1 MKIALCQINTTL
13 GDFKYNSNLILSN
26 YERSLEMD
34 AELVVFPE
42 MAISGYP
49 AQDLL
54 LNSNFIEYNQNSL
67 EIIKNEIGSIPIVI
81 GTIFKENYKEPLFGT
96 KFLYNS
102 LVVIQNKEIIH
113 RYNKQKLPN
122 YDIFDEKRYFQPGS
136 PGDKKNNY
144 HVVDILGSKIG
155 FQICEDMWNTPS
167 ITSDQIL
174 KGKAECIINI
184 SASPYEFSKTN
195 YRLFNFQSEFM
206 STKLNIPFF
215 YCNLVGAQDEIIFDG
230 SSFAISKFNESL
242 LFASSFKED
251 ILIADTKLNFGVESR
266 RQILNKP
273 SKEFIQNCIKN
284 DHDAIILGIVD
295 FFKKTKNKKAVIG
308 LSGGIDSAITA
319 YFAAK
324 ALGSENILGLI
335 MPSKYSS
342 DHSIF
347 DAIELSKSLQIETLQ
362 VPINKIVD
370 VYQNNLPNLFDD
382 EENNL
387 SSLADENIQSRI
399 RANILMYFSNK
410 YGYLLLSTS
419 NKTELALGYSTL
431 YGDMCGALS
440 PIGDL
445 NKSEVYEIANW
456 INGNKFYNHENRII
470 IPRNSIQKKPSAELK
485 EDQVDPFDYEKISDP
500 IDSIITNNGARDA
513 IITWN
518 FDEHDKIHEAHDL
531 HEISLQEVIDIQ
543 KPIFRSEFKR
553 NQSNIILK
561 LKKKSFGTGR
571 RFPIAANYDEF
582 TDLINMSK
590 KLKENLGR
598 SRKSDD
604 QKNNIN

>member
-13 GDFKYNSNLILSN
+13 GDFKYNRDLILSN
-26 YERSLEMD
+26 YARSLEMD

-67 EIIKNEIGSIPIVI
+67 EIIKNGIGSIPIVI
-81 GTIFKENYKEPLFGT
+81 GTILKEDNL
-96 KFLYNS
+96 LYNS
-102 LVVIQNKEIIH
+102 LVVIQNKEIIYKYH
-113 RYNKQKLPN
+113 KQKLPN
-122 YDIFDEKRYFQPGS
+122 YDIFDEKRYFQPGL

-155 FQICEDMWNTPS
+155 FQICEDMWNLST
-167 ITSDQIL
+167 ITSDQIN

-184 SASPYEFSKTN
+184 SASPYDLNKSRE
-195 YRLFNFQSEFM
+195 RIFNFRLQFIS
-206 STKLNIPFF
+206 SKLSIPIF

-230 SSFAISKFNESL
+230 SFFAMSKFNESL
-242 LFASSFKED
+242 LFGSSFKED
-251 ILIADTKLNFGVESR
+251 ILIADTKLNFGTESR
-266 RQILNKP
+266 DQILDQPFNL
-273 SKEFIQNCIKN
+273 SLHMKN
-284 DHDAIILGIVD
+284 DHDAIILGIID
-295 FFKKTKNKKAVIG
+295 FFKKTKNKKALIG

-324 ALGSENILGLI
+324 ALGSKNILGLI

-347 DAIELSKSLQIETLQ
+347 DAIELSKSLKIKILQ

-370 VYQNNLPNLFDD
+370 VYQNNLPNLYDD

-410 YGYLLLSTS
+410 YGNLLLSTS

-445 NKSEVYEIANW
+445 NKSEVYELAQW
-456 INGNKFYNHENRII
+456 INGNKFYNHENKII
-470 IPRNSIQKKPSAELK
+470 IPLNSIHKEPSAELK
-485 EDQVDPFDYEKISDP
+485 KDQVDPFDYEKISEP

-513 IITWN
+513 IITEN
-518 FDEHDKIHEAHDL
+518 IDENDKFQEALYL
-531 HEISLQEVIDIQ
+531 HKISLKDVIDIQ
-543 KPIFRSEFKR
+543 KPIFASEFKR

-561 LKKKSFGTGR
+561 LRDKSFGTGR

-582 TDLINMSK
+582 NDLINMSK

-604 QKNNIN
+604 EENYII

>member
-13 GDFKYNSNLILSN
+13 GDFRYNSDLILYN
-26 YERSLEMD
+26 YKTSLEMNAD
-34 AELVVFPE
+34 LVVFPE
-42 MAISGYP
+42 MSISGYP

-54 LNSNFIEYNQNSL
+54 LNSNFIEFNQNSL

-81 GTIFKENYKEPLFGT
+81 GTIIKENY
-96 KFLYNS
+96 FLYNS

-113 RYNKQKLPN
+113 KYYKQRLPN
-122 YDIFDEKRYFQPGS
+122 YDIFDEKRYFQPGL
-136 PGDKKNNY
+136 PGDNNNNY
-144 HVVDILGSKIG
+144 HVVDVLGCKIG

-184 SASPYEFSKTN
+184 SASPYKLNKTSE
-195 YRLFNFQSEFM
+195 RLFNFESEFM
-206 STKLNIPFF
+206 SSKLNIPFF

-230 SSFAISKFNESL
+230 TSFAISKFNESL

-251 ILIADTKLNFGVESR
+251 ILIADTKLNFGNETR
-266 RQILNKP
+266 PQILNKT
-273 SKEFIQNCIKN
+273 SKEFFQNSIKN
-284 DHDAIILGIVD
+284 DHDAIILGIID
-295 FFKKTKNKKAVIG
+295 FFKKTKNKKALIG

-347 DAIELSKSLQIETLQ
+347 DAIELSKSLKIETLKI
-362 VPINKIVD
+362 PINKIVD
-370 VYQNNLPNLFDD
+370 VYQNNVPNLFDD

-445 NKSEVYEIANW
+445 NKSEIYKLANW
-456 INGNKFYNHENRII
+456 INGNKFYNKENKLI
-470 IPRNSIQKKPSAELK
+470 IPLNSIQKEASAELK
-485 EDQVDPFDYEKISDP
+485 EDQVDPFDYEKISYP
-500 IDSIITNNGARDA
+500 IDSIIRNNGARDA
-513 IITWN
+513 IIN
-518 FDEHDKIHEAHDL
+518 LDIDKHGKLDESIDL
-531 HEISLQEVIDIQ
+531 HQISLKEVIDIQ

-553 NQSNIILK
+553 NQSNIVLK
-561 LKKKSFGTGR
+561 LREKSFGSGR
-571 RFPIAANYDEF
+571 RFPIAANYDKF
-582 TDLINMSK
+582 TDLINMPK
-590 KLKENLGR
+590 K
-598 SRKSDD
+598 S
-604 QKNNIN
+604 

>member
-13 GDFKYNSNLILSN
+13 GDFKYNIDLILSN
-26 YERSLEMD
+26 YARSLEMD

-67 EIIKNEIGSIPIVI
+67 EIIKNKIGSIPIVI
-81 GTIFKENYKEPLFGT
+81 GTILKENH
-96 KFLYNS
+96 FLYNS

-113 RYNKQKLPN
+113 RYYKQKLPN
-122 YDIFDEKRYFQPGS
+122 YDIFDEKRYFQPGF
-136 PGDKKNNY
+136 PGDNNNNY
-144 HVVDILGSKIG
+144 HVVDVLGCKIG
-155 FQICEDMWNTPS
+155 FQICEDMWSTPS
-167 ITSDQIL
+167 ITSDQVL
-174 KGKAECIINI
+174 KGNAECIINI
-184 SASPYEFSKTN
+184 SASPYELNKTSE
-195 YRLFNFQSEFM
+195 RLLNFESEVM
-206 STKLNIPFF
+206 TSKLNIPFF

-251 ILIADTKLNFGVESR
+251 ILIADTKLNFGIESR
-266 RQILNKP
+266 HQILKKP
-273 SKEFIQNCIKN
+273 SKELVQNCIKN
-284 DHDAIILGIVD
+284 DHEAIILGIID
-295 FFKKTKNKKAVIG
+295 FFKKTKNKKALIG

-347 DAIELSKSLQIETLQ
+347 DAIELSKSLQIKTLR

-370 VYQNNLPNLFDD
+370 VYQSNLPNLFDD

-387 SSLADENIQSRI
+387 STLADENIQSRI

-445 NKSEVYEIANW
+445 NKSEVYQLANW
-456 INGNKFYNHENRII
+456 INGNKFYNHDNKII
-470 IPRNSIQKKPSAELK
+470 IPLNSIRKEPSAELK
-485 EDQVDPFDYEKISDP
+485 EDQVDPFDYEKISNP
-500 IDSIITNNGARDA
+500 IDSIIRNNGARDA
-513 IITWN
+513 IISYDNDEYDN
-518 FDEHDKIHEAHDL
+518 FQEALYL
-531 HEISLQEVIDIQ
+531 HEISLQDVIDIQ
-543 KPIFRSEFKR
+543 KPIFSSEFKR
-553 NQSNIILK
+553 NQSNIVLK
-561 LKKKSFGTGR
+561 LRDKSFGIGR

-582 TDLINMSK
+582 TDLINTSK
-590 KLKENLGR
+590 KLKENLWR
-598 SRKSDD
+598 SIKSDD
-604 QKNNIN
+604 KENNIN

>member
-13 GDFKYNSNLILSN
+13 GDFKYNRDLILSN
-26 YERSLEMD
+26 YARSLEMD

-81 GTIFKENYKEPLFGT
+81 GTILKEDNL
-96 KFLYNS
+96 LYNS
-102 LVVIQNKEIIH
+102 LVVIQNKEIIYKYH
-113 RYNKQKLPN
+113 KQKLPN
-122 YDIFDEKRYFQPGS
+122 YDIFDEKRYFQPGL

-155 FQICEDMWNTPS
+155 FQICEDMWNLST
-167 ITSDQIL
+167 ITSDQIN

-184 SASPYEFSKTN
+184 SASPYDLNKSRE
-195 YRLFNFQSEFM
+195 RIFNFRLQFIS
-206 STKLNIPFF
+206 SKLSIPFF

-230 SSFAISKFNESL
+230 SSFAMSKFNESL
-242 LFASSFKED
+242 LFGSSFKED
-251 ILIADTKLNFGVESR
+251 ILIADTKLNFGTESR
-266 RQILNKP
+266 DQILDQPFNL
-273 SKEFIQNCIKN
+273 SLHMKN
-284 DHDAIILGIVD
+284 DHDAIILGIID
-295 FFKKTKNKKAVIG
+295 FFKKTKNKKALIG

-324 ALGSENILGLI
+324 ALGSKNILGLI

-347 DAIELSKSLQIETLQ
+347 DAIELSKSLKIKTLQ

-370 VYQNNLPNLFDD
+370 VYQNNLPNLYDD

-410 YGYLLLSTS
+410 YGNLLLSTS

-445 NKSEVYEIANW
+445 NKSEVYELAQW
-456 INGNKFYNHENRII
+456 INGNKFYNHENKII
-470 IPRNSIQKKPSAELK
+470 IPLNSIHKEPSAELK
-485 EDQVDPFDYEKISDP
+485 KDQVDPFDYEKISEP

-513 IITWN
+513 IITEN
-518 FDEHDKIHEAHDL
+518 IDENDKFQEALYL
-531 HEISLQEVIDIQ
+531 HKISLKDVIDIQ
-543 KPIFRSEFKR
+543 KPIFASEFKR

-561 LKKKSFGTGR
+561 LRDKSFGTGR

-582 TDLINMSK
+582 NDLINMSK

-604 QKNNIN
+604 QENYII